1 MLFLPFILTLTPL
14 AAFPQGPVISEF
26 LASNQDGIEDEDGD
40 SSDWIEIHNPRAS
53 SIDLGGGYLTDDAG
67 NLTRWAFP
75 MPTTLG
81 PGSSI
86 VVFASNKNRAVSGQE
101 LHTDFK
107 LSASGEYLALVQSDG
122 VTIQS
127 QFAPEFPLQYP
138 DISYGLR
145 FNPSPQS
152 DESYFAAPTPGA
164 PNGTGG
170 PCVQEVTS
178 SPEFPSDQD
187 DIIVTARILGA
198 TVPVANATLTSRVM
212 YGFESSVSFADDGI
226 APDLVAGDELWTA
239 TIPASASTPGEMVR
253 WKVLAQDSG
262 NLSGLA
268 PLHLTAESAEYFG
281 TVIAD
286 PNVTSALPTIYWFV
300 ENPSLADTTTGT
312 QCSLWHLGEFYD
324 NQFCRKRGASTAKY
338 KKKSYKIDFNPGEK
352 FRMFEEHGRME
363 EINLNTT
370 WTDKSYLRQLLSAET
385 YHNSGLESSL
395 ASMVHLRQ
403 NIAFKGL
410 YTFIEQVDD
419 ELLERLQ
426 EDPDGALYKMGN
438 ALMHATA
445 NVEKKTRTWEGNQDL
460 QDLVDGVDLN
470 NSVADFERYLFDNID
485 LPKVLSYLVGTSLMN
500 DNDHMAKNYYLY
512 RDSDGDREWSF
523 LPWDKDLTFG
533 RNWTQSGGVNNDS
546 MWADIDPQCHPLFGD
561 QGHPSLGG
569 WWNRLINACYSVPR
583 IQEMYVRRLWT
594 VMEQEL
600 QDPNTPASNLI
611 FENHID
617 ALQQLLA
624 TEVTQDVQ
632 VWGSPSWGTSM
643 TFQQAIDQLKQDYL
657 EPRRVHLYQTHTQ
670 SGVLPGHPS
679 SPPLILL
686 GSMEPDPVSGNDDEE
701 WLELINPTLD
711 AVDMSGWTLT
721 GGIDFDFAPGT
732 VVPAGDSVYLSPDLF
747 AFRSRA
753 SSPKGG
759 EGNFVVGPHDGNLKP
774 GEDLFLWDQAGTLIT
789 TNSTTFTLFVGD
801 FIGGADVT
809 LSIAGA
815 TPNSSIYIG
824 WSRTGAGPTST
835 PWGNASLSAP
845 ISALPPLQSNSSG
858 TASIQAAV
866 PNNYPGLQIW
876 LQALDIPA
884 TSFSNGESRT
894 IQ

>member
-1 MLFLPFILTLTPL
+1 M
-14 AAFPQGPVISEF
+14 
-26 LASNQDGIEDEDGD
+26 
-40 SSDWIEIHNPRAS
+40 
-53 SIDLGGGYLTDDAG
+53 
-67 NLTRWAFP
+67 
-75 MPTTLG
+75 
-81 PGSSI
+81 
-86 VVFASNKNRAVSGQE
+86 
-101 LHTDFK
+101 
-107 LSASGEYLALVQSDG
+107 
-122 VTIQS
+122 
-127 QFAPEFPLQYP
+127 
-138 DISYGLR
+138 
-145 FNPSPQS
+145 
-152 DESYFAAPTPGA
+152 
-164 PNGTGG
+164 
-170 PCVQEVTS
+170 
-178 SPEFPSDQD
+178 
-187 DIIVTARILGA
+187 
-198 TVPVANATLTSRVM
+198 
-212 YGFESSVSFADDGI
+212 
-226 APDLVAGDELWTA
+226 
-239 TIPASASTPGEMVR
+239 
-253 WKVLAQDSG
+253 
-262 NLSGLA
+262 GLA
-268 PLHLTAESAEYFG
+268 PPHLTAESAEYFG

-286 PNVTSALPTIYWFV
+286 PNVTSALSTIYWFV
-300 ENPSLADTTTGT
+300 ENPSQADSIFGT

-324 NQFCRKRGASTAKY
+324 NQFCRRRGGSTAY
-338 KKKSYKIDFNPGEK
+338 YTKKSYKIDFNPGEK

-363 EINLNTT
+363 EINLNST
-370 WTDKSYLRQLLSAET
+370 WSDKAYIRQLLAWET
-385 YHNSGLESSL
+385 YRNVGASSSL
-395 ASMVHLRQ
+395 SEMVHLRQ
-403 NIAFKGL
+403 NGAFKGL

-419 ELLERLQ
+419 ELLERL
-426 EDPDGALYKMGN
+426 DMNSDGALYKMYNQCTSAYTG
-438 ALMHATA
+438 
-445 NVEKKTRTWEGNQDL
+445 VEKKNRTWEGNQDL
-460 QDLVDGVDLN
+460 QDLVNGVKLTGAALED
-470 NSVADFERYLFDNID
+470 YLFDNVD
-485 LPKVLSYLVGTSLMN
+485 LPAVISYLVGTALIT
-500 DNDHMAKNYYLY
+500 DNDHVHKNYYLY
-512 RDSDGDREWSF
+512 RDSDGDREWRF
-523 LPWDKDLTFG
+523 FPWDKDLTLG
-533 RNWTQSGGVNNDS
+533 RNYTTTGGVLNDS

-561 QGHPSLGG
+561 KNHKKLDGF
-569 WWNRLINACYSVPR
+569 WNRFIDACYRDPR
-583 IQEMYVRRLWT
+583 VQEMYVRRLWT